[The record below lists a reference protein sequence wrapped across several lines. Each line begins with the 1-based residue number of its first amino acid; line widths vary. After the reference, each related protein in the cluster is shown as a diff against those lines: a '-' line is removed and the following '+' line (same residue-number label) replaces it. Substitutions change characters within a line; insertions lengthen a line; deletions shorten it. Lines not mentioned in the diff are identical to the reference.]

1 MDVLTLTNKML
12 NTKRS
17 LLNITDDLY
26 NSFQS
31 GSSIVRSAGGS
42 SSDALIVSGSS
53 STNDIENV
61 RIISFHV
68 IFYLLYYNL
77 IIIQLFRKNF
87 VFIIKL

>member
-1 MDVLTLTNKML
+1 ML
-12 NTKRS
+12 DAKRS
-17 LLNITDDLY
+17 LPNSTDDLY

-31 GSSIVRSAGGS
+31 GSSIVRSSGGS

-87 VFIIKL
+87 VFMMKL